1 LKPSASRILSLLFY
15 ILILYTIPGCTGKQ
29 EMASIPNSREDDPMM
44 TANKI
49 DVIFSDSGHLQARLI
64 SPLLKRY
71 AGEKSYLEF
80 PDGFKIYIY
89 DSVKQVSS
97 TITGNYGK
105 RFELGRRME
114 AKGNVIVRNEEEN
127 KQLNTEYL
135 VWDENK
141 HTIWSNVR
149 VKITTPD
156 KVLYGDGMESNESFT
171 RYTIKNPSGQMTVK
185 KDSL

>member
-1 LKPSASRILSLLFY
+1 
-15 ILILYTIPGCTGKQ
+15 
-29 EMASIPNSREDDPMM
+29 MM
-44 TANKI
+44 TAKAI
-49 DVIFSDSGHLQARLI
+49 DVIFSDSGHLQARLT

-71 AGEKSYLEF
+71 SGEKSYLEF
-80 PDGFKIYIY
+80 PKGFKVFIY

-105 RFELGRRME
+105 RDELARTME
-114 AKGNVIVRNEEEN
+114 AKNNVIVRNEKEN

-135 VWDENK
+135 VWDEIK
-141 HTIWSNVR
+141 RIIWSNVK

-156 KVLYGDGMESNESFT
+156 KVLYGDGMESNEAFT

>member
-1 LKPSASRILSLLFY
+1 MFLFF
-15 ILILYTIPGCTGKQ
+15 IGACSGKQ
-29 EMASIPNSREDDPMM
+29 QIASPRDPREDDPMM
-44 TANKI
+44 TANVI
-49 DVIFSDSGHLQARLI
+49 EVIFSDSGHLQARLT

-71 AGEKSYLEF
+71 SGEKSYLEF
-80 PDGFKIYIY
+80 PKGFKAYIY

-105 RFELGRRME
+105 RDELGRRME
-114 AKGNVIVRNEEEN
+114 AQGHVIVRNEKDN

-135 VWDENK
+135 IWDENK
-141 HTIWSNVR
+141 RIIWSNVK
-149 VKITTPD
+149 VKIITPD

-171 RYTIKNPSGQMTVK
+171 RYTIKNPTGQMTVK